1 MEPIVTHNAP
11 AAIGPYSQAIKTN
24 GFVYCSGQ
32 IPLSPEGDLV
42 EGSIVEQTTQVLKN
56 LLAVLQAAG
65 SDLNKVVKVT
75 VYLKDMKMF
84 QEFNQVYGSFFVQH
98 KPARATV
105 GVNELPKGALVEI
118 ECIAIAE

>member
-11 AAIGPYSQAIKTN
+11 AAIGPYSQAVKVN

-32 IPLSPEGDLV
+32 IPLRPD
-42 EGSIVEQTTQVLKN
+42 GSQVDGNITEQTTQVLKN
-56 LLAVLQAAG
+56 LQAVLQEAG
-65 SDLNKVVKVT
+65 SGFDKVVKVT

-84 QEFNQVYGSFFVQH
+84 QEFNEVYGTFFGQH

-118 ECIAIAE
+118 ECVAVTE

>member
-11 AAIGPYSQAIKTN
+11 AAIGPYSQAVKVN

-32 IPLSPEGDLV
+32 IPLRPD
-42 EGSIVEQTTQVLKN
+42 GSQVDGNITEQTTQVLKN
-56 LLAVLQAAG
+56 LRAVLQEAG
-65 SDLNKVVKVT
+65 SGFDKVVKVT

-84 QEFNQVYGSFFVQH
+84 QEFNEVYGTFFGQH

-118 ECIAIAE
+118 ECVAVTE

>member
-1 MEPIVTHNAP
+1 MEPVVTHNAP
-11 AAIGPYSQAIKTN
+11 AAIGPYSQAIKVN

-32 IPLSPEGDLV
+32 IPLSLDGNLV
-42 EGSIVEQTTQVLKN
+42 EGGIVEQTTQVMKN
-56 LLAVLQAAG
+56 LQAVLQAAG
-65 SDLNKVVKVT
+65 SDFTKVVKVT

-105 GVNELPKGALVEI
+105 GINELPKGALVEI
-118 ECIAIAE
+118 ECVAVTE

>member
-11 AAIGPYSQAIKTN
+11 AAIGPYSQAIKAN

-32 IPLSPEGDLV
+32 IPLNPDGNMIEG
-42 EGSIVEQTTQVLKN
+42 GIVEQTTQVLKN
-56 LLAVLQAAG
+56 LQAVLQAAG
-65 SDLNKVVKVT
+65 SDLNKILKVT

-105 GVNELPKGALVEI
+105 GINELPKGALVEI
-118 ECIAIAE
+118 ECVAIAE

>member
-1 MEPIVTHNAP
+1 MEPVVTHNAP
-11 AAIGPYSQAIKTN
+11 AAIGPYSQAIKVN

-32 IPLSPEGDLV
+32 IPLSLDGNLV
-42 EGSIVEQTTQVLKN
+42 EGGIVEQTTQVMKN
-56 LLAVLQAAG
+56 LQAVLEAAG
-65 SDLNKVVKVT
+65 SDFTKVVKVT

-105 GVNELPKGALVEI
+105 GINELPKGALVEI
-118 ECIAIAE
+118 ECVAVTE

>member
-1 MEPIVTHNAP
+1 MEIITTEKAP
-11 AAIGPYSQAIKTN
+11 AAIGPYSQAIKVN

-32 IPLSPEGDLV
+32 IPLRADGSQVEGD
-42 EGSIVEQTTQVLKN
+42 IVEQTTQVLKN
-56 LLAVLQAAG
+56 LQAVLEAAG

-118 ECIAIAE
+118 ECVAVTE

>member
-1 MEPIVTHNAP
+1 MEPVVTHNAP
-11 AAIGPYSQAIKTN
+11 AAIGPYSQAIKVN

-32 IPLSPEGDLV
+32 IPLSLDGNLV
-42 EGSIVEQTTQVLKN
+42 EGGIVEQTTQVMKN
-56 LLAVLQAAG
+56 LQAVLQAAG

-84 QEFNQVYGSFFVQH
+84 QDFNQVYGSFFVQH

-105 GVNELPKGALVEI
+105 GINELPKGALVEI
-118 ECIAIAE
+118 ECVAVTE